1 MRAVLA
7 ATSILVLIGT
17 ACSAVAQTEKRP
29 EVHTILT
36 PQEIKWSAAPP
47 AIPKGAEASLLYGDP
62 SKAEPFVLRLKLPGN
77 YHIPPHTHPVP
88 EVVTVISG
96 TFKLGSGETA
106 EKDKA
111 QPLPAGSFFAFSPGM
126 VHFAYT
132 DEETVVQVSSTGPW
146 GLNYV
151 NPQDDPRQKTQ

>member
-7 ATSILVLIGT
+7 ATSILVLVGT
-17 ACSAVAQTEKRP
+17 ACAAVAQTGKHP
-29 EVHTILT
+29 EVQTILT
-36 PQEIKWSAAPP
+36 PREIKWSAAPP
-47 AIPKGAEASLLYGDP
+47 AIPKGAEAALLYGDP
-62 SKAEPFVLRLKLPGN
+62 SKAEPFVLRLKLPSN
-77 YHIPPHTHPVP
+77 YHISPHTHPVP

>member
-17 ACSAVAQTEKRP
+17 ACGAVAQTEKHP

-47 AIPKGAEASLLYGDP
+47 AIPKGAEAALLYGDP

-77 YHIPPHTHPVP
+77 YHISPHTHPVP

-146 GLNYV
+146 GLSYV

>member
-1 MRAVLA
+1 MNVVLA
-7 ATSILVLIGT
+7 ATSILFLIGT
-17 ACSAVAQTEKRP
+17 GCAAAAQAGEHP

-47 AIPKGAEASLLYGDP
+47 VIPKGAEASLLYGDP
-62 SKAEPFVLRLKLPGN
+62 SKAEPFVLRLKLPSN
-77 YHIPPHTHPVP
+77 YHISPHTHPVA

-126 VHFAYT
+126 AHFAYT
-132 DEETVVQVSSTGPW
+132 DEETVVQISSIGPW

-151 NPQDDPRQKTQ
+151 NPEDDPRQKTQ

>member
-1 MRAVLA
+1 MRSVLA
-7 ATSILVLIGT
+7 ATSILVLVGT
-17 ACSAVAQTEKRP
+17 ACAAGAQTAKHP

-47 AIPKGAEASLLYGDP
+47 VIPKGAEASLLYGDP

-77 YHIPPHTHPVP
+77 YHISPHTHPVP

-96 TFKLGSGETA
+96 TFKLGNGETA
-106 EKDKA
+106 DKNKA

-126 VHFAYT
+126 AHFAYT
-132 DEETVVQVSSTGPW
+132 DEETVVQISSVGPW

-151 NPQDDPRQKTQ
+151 NPKDDPRQKSQ